1 MRNKKGRY
9 EYHNYKK
16 RRKAKEPSETRA
28 DVLAALEQQR
38 KKEAERSP
46 SIEQSSVPK
55 PIPGFFFD
63 QEKQKYF
70 PLSMKRDS
78 VYVGFVPFV
87 EKKDKPL
94 TIPSSPFSYEKS
106 RFLFVSTVLQSKR
119 LRGPSSLSNLYK
131 SLLLSPRNSSIV
143 LSPPNC
149 VVHGV
154 SLVENTVIVSSKS
167 KLFLYRIIG
176 NHNNHKNDLEIASIP
191 SILQLT
197 TEIDISWQHHDVF
210 VCNSRD
216 QSYLF
221 YLSTHTQI
229 PIRPSRCCYRL
240 SPSVV
245 ISGGDEGVHVY
256 ENDLLTQTI
265 STPSSVLAIT
275 SSSSSLPPFS
285 ITNSSI
291 FFIGCRDGSVYRW
304 VVGSH
309 DLQWWC
315 RCRHA
320 IVSIAAID
328 EYVCIVD
335 AGGAVKL
342 NKSLV
347 GIRGAQC
354 VCRDETHFIVAL
366 KNEIVCLDCTGAV
379 FSSLPLRDI
388 RFLLCTDSFILASDT
403 SQVHIQSKPGHS
415 IQSMDS
421 M

>member
-1 MRNKKGRY
+1 M
-9 EYHNYKK
+9 
-16 RRKAKEPSETRA
+16 
-28 DVLAALEQQR
+28 
-38 KKEAERSP
+38 
-46 SIEQSSVPK
+46 
-55 PIPGFFFD
+55 
-63 QEKQKYF
+63 
-70 PLSMKRDS
+70 
-78 VYVGFVPFV
+78 
-87 EKKDKPL
+87 
-94 TIPSSPFSYEKS
+94 
-106 RFLFVSTVLQSKR
+106 
-119 LRGPSSLSNLYK
+119 
-131 SLLLSPRNSSIV
+131 
-143 LSPPNC
+143 
-149 VVHGV
+149 
-154 SLVENTVIVSSKS
+154 ENTVIVSSKS
-167 KLFLYRIIG
+167 KLFLYRIIS

-221 YLSTHTQI
+221 YLSTHSQI

-245 ISGGDEGVHVY
+245 IAGGDEGVHVY

-275 SSSSSLPPFS
+275 SSFS

-291 FFIGCRDGSVYRW
+291 LFIGCRDGSVYRW

-328 EYVCIVD
+328 DYVCVVD

-388 RFLLCTDSFILASDT
+388 RFLLCTESFILASDT